1 MFRCGGVTGHVYF
14 MSTFAVDGQSR
25 SGVWA
30 RLSTRAGFYSFGF
43 ILSAWAPLAPLA
55 KSRIG
60 LSDGDFGLAL
70 LWFGVGSLV
79 AMPVGSA
86 AVARVGCRRIILLAG
101 PITCACLFGLASTVR
116 ADILSVCLF
125 LFGFGIGATESA
137 MNLQAAVVQR
147 MHDEPLM
154 SGFHAWCSIGTI
166 AGSAGVSTLLSLQI
180 SPVGAIA
187 CVFAV
192 MVALWCVVGRHFIA
206 RTGTAQTHRFARPT
220 LYIVWIGMLCF
231 VAFLAEG
238 AVLDWS
244 GVFLVTE
251 KAFPQ
256 SSAGYGYAAFALA
269 MTIARLTGDRL
280 ARVSGARSILVA
292 GSVGTAAALVA
303 LVFARH
309 WMILIALFAAVGFGL
324 ANIVPLFFLHVSR
337 QRRMRVELAMPVV
350 ATLGYAGMLAGPA
363 VLGAIGELA
372 GLSVSLLTI
381 AAMLLP
387 IALSA
392 HTIVSRDVG

>member
-1 MFRCGGVTGHVYF
+1 M
-14 MSTFAVDGQSR
+14 
-25 SGVWA
+25 
-30 RLSTRAGFYSFGF
+30 
-43 ILSAWAPLAPLA
+43 
-55 KSRIG
+55 
-60 LSDGDFGLAL
+60 
-70 LWFGVGSLV
+70 
-79 AMPVGSA
+79 
-86 AVARVGCRRIILLAG
+86 
-101 PITCACLFGLASTVR
+101 
-116 ADILSVCLF
+116 
-125 LFGFGIGATESA
+125 
-137 MNLQAAVVQR
+137 
-147 MHDEPLM
+147 
-154 SGFHAWCSIGTI
+154 
-166 AGSAGVSTLLSLQI
+166 
-180 SPVGAIA
+180 
-187 CVFAV
+187 
-192 MVALWCVVGRHFIA
+192 
-206 RTGTAQTHRFARPT
+206 
-220 LYIVWIGMLCF
+220 YIVWIGILCF

-280 ARVSGARSILVA
+280 ARLFGARSILVA
-292 GSVGTAAALVA
+292 GAVGTAAALVV

-309 WMILIALFAAVGFGL
+309 WMILIGLFAAVGFGL

-337 QRRMRVELAMPVV
+337 QRQMRVELAMPIV

-363 VLGAIGELA
+363 VLGAIGEVA
-372 GLSVSLLTI
+372 GLSASLLMI

>member
-1 MFRCGGVTGHVYF
+1 MFRCGCVTGHVYF

-166 AGSAGVSTLLSLQI
+166 AGSAGVSTLLSVQI
-180 SPVGAIA
+180 SPVEAIA

-337 QRRMRVELAMPVV
+337 QSRMRVELAMPIV

>member
-1 MFRCGGVTGHVYF
+1 

-79 AMPVGSA
+79 AMPIGSA

-101 PITCACLFGLASTVR
+101 PITCACLFGLASTDR

-166 AGSAGVSTLLSLQI
+166 AGSAGVSTLLSVQI

-187 CVFAV
+187 CIFAV

-231 VAFLAEG
+231 VVFLAEG

-372 GLSVSLLTI
+372 GLSASLLTI

>member
-1 MFRCGGVTGHVYF
+1 
-14 MSTFAVDGQSR
+14 
-25 SGVWA
+25 
-30 RLSTRAGFYSFGF
+30 
-43 ILSAWAPLAPLA
+43 
-55 KSRIG
+55 
-60 LSDGDFGLAL
+60 
-70 LWFGVGSLV
+70 
-79 AMPVGSA
+79 MPVGSA

-166 AGSAGVSTLLSLQI
+166 AGSAGVSTLLSVQI

-192 MVALWCVVGRHFIA
+192 MVALWCVVGRRFIA

-337 QRRMRVELAMPVV
+337 QRRMGGELAMPVV

-372 GLSVSLLTI
+372 GLSASLLTI

>member
-1 MFRCGGVTGHVYF
+1 

-166 AGSAGVSTLLSLQI
+166 AGSAGVSTLLSVQI
-180 SPVGAIA
+180 SPVEAIA

-337 QRRMRVELAMPVV
+337 QSRMRVELAMPIV

>member
-1 MFRCGGVTGHVYF
+1 

-79 AMPVGSA
+79 AMPIGSA
-86 AVARVGCRRIILLAG
+86 AVARMGCRRIILLAG
-101 PITCACLFGLASTVR
+101 PITCACLFGLASTDR

-147 MHDEPLM
+147 MHDAPLM
-154 SGFHAWCSIGTI
+154 SGFHAWCSIGAI
-166 AGSAGVSTLLSLQI
+166 AGSAGVSTLLSVQI

-206 RTGTAQTHRFARPT
+206 RTGTAQTHGFARPT

-238 AVLDWS
+238 AVLDWG

-269 MTIARLTGDRL
+269 MTIARLAGDRL

-392 HTIVSRDVG
+392 PTIVSRDVG

>member
-1 MFRCGGVTGHVYF
+1 

-79 AMPVGSA
+79 AMPIGSA
-86 AVARVGCRRIILLAG
+86 AVARMGCRRIILLAG

-166 AGSAGVSTLLSLQI
+166 AGSAGVSTLLSVQI

>member
-1 MFRCGGVTGHVYF
+1 

-79 AMPVGSA
+79 AMPIGSA

-101 PITCACLFGLASTVR
+101 PITCACLFGLASTDR

-166 AGSAGVSTLLSLQI
+166 AGSAGVSTLLSVQI

-337 QRRMRVELAMPVV
+337 QRRMGVELAMPVV

-372 GLSVSLLTI
+372 GLSASLLTI

-392 HTIVSRDVG
+392 HTIVSRDIG

>member
-1 MFRCGGVTGHVYF
+1 
-14 MSTFAVDGQSR
+14 MSTFAVDDQPL

-79 AMPVGSA
+79 AMPIGSA

-101 PITCACLFGLASTVR
+101 PITCACLFGLASTDR

-166 AGSAGVSTLLSLQI
+166 AGSAGVSTLLSVQI

-206 RTGTAQTHRFARPT
+206 RTGTVQTHGFALPT

-292 GSVGTAAALVA
+292 GSVGTAAALAA

-381 AAMLLP
+381 AAMLLS

-392 HTIVSRDVG
+392 HTIVSCDVG

>member
-1 MFRCGGVTGHVYF
+1 MTGHVYF

-25 SGVWA
+25 GGVWA

-79 AMPVGSA
+79 AMPIGSA

-101 PITCACLFGLASTVR
+101 PITCACLFGLASTDR

-166 AGSAGVSTLLSLQI
+166 AGSAGVSTLLSVQI

-220 LYIVWIGMLCF
+220 LYIVWIGILCF

-372 GLSVSLLTI
+372 GLSASLLTI

>member
-1 MFRCGGVTGHVYF
+1 MFRCGCVTGHVYF

>member
-1 MFRCGGVTGHVYF
+1 

-79 AMPVGSA
+79 AMPIGSA

-101 PITCACLFGLASTVR
+101 PITCACLFGLASTDR

-192 MVALWCVVGRHFIA
+192 MVALWCVIGRHFIA

-292 GSVGTAAALVA
+292 GSVGTAAVLVA

-337 QRRMRVELAMPVV
+337 QSRMRVELAMPIV

>member
-1 MFRCGGVTGHVYF
+1 

-79 AMPVGSA
+79 AMPIGSA

-101 PITCACLFGLASTVR
+101 PITCACLFGLASTDR

-166 AGSAGVSTLLSLQI
+166 AGSAGVSTLLSVQI
-180 SPVGAIA
+180 SPVEAIA

-192 MVALWCVVGRHFIA
+192 MVTLWCVVGRHFIA

-337 QRRMRVELAMPVV
+337 QSRMRVELAMPIV